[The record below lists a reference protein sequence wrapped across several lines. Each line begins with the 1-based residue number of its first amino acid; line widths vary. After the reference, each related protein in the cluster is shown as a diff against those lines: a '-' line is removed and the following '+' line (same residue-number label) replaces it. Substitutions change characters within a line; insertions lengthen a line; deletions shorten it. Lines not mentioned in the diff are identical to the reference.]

1 MFIEKFS
8 FLIKESKQKFNE
20 WSKKKKR
27 ICHHH
32 IIKKYPRHEKLFFW
46 ERELVEKFEEVLN
59 SLKEIDESLRLSGVQ

>member
-1 MFIEKFS
+1 MEQ
-8 FLIKESKQKFNE
+8 E
-20 WSKKKKR
+20 KKR